1 MNIQSEDINETR
13 KKITAT
19 ISGDEI
25 ASAEKELL
33 AEFAKSAKIQGFRP
47 GKAPLNL
54 IKGRYKKELA
64 EELKRKLT
72 GQAYQ
77 DAIKD
82 LHVMSVVSVDEA
94 DFVPGQDA
102 VVTFTFDLRPAF
114 ELPDYKGLPVTVPST
129 EATDEEF
136 ERTKEYILNQRAEYN
151 VAEKAA
157 EVGDYVKLDYAGT
170 VDGQPVGE
178 LVPGNAMYGD
188 QTNTWEEAGSE
199 DAPGVRCII
208 DGIVGMKAGDEKNVE
223 QTFADD
229 FQVEALRG
237 KTAKYHVKVHEVRE
251 KKMPEMNAE
260 FLKGFNV
267 ETEEAFI
274 QSIKDDI
281 KSQKENQANGQ
292 KREQV
297 IQQLSGKVEFPL
309 PESIV
314 ENETQYVLRDFM
326 ARNMAQGAKEEDFE
340 ERKDELFAGASKAAR
355 DRIKAQLL
363 LSAVAEK
370 EGIKVEQDD
379 IQQAIMQQA
388 MQSRRKPEDIVK
400 ELQADRQRVAQLQQN
415 VLHNKALDFLVSQAT
430 VTVGEAPHVCDEH
443 CEHDHEHE
451 HSHA

>member
-19 ISGDEI
+19 ISGEET
-25 ASAEKELL
+25 AAAEKEIL

-64 EELKRKLT
+64 DEMGRKLM
-72 GQAYQ
+72 GDVYKE
-77 DAIKD
+77 AIKD
-82 LHVMSVVSVDEA
+82 LQVMSVVSVEEA
-94 DFVPGQDA
+94 EFKAGEEA
-102 VVTFTFDLRPAF
+102 TVTFTFDMRPEF

-129 EATDEEF
+129 EASDEEF
-136 ERTKEYILNQRAEYN
+136 QRTKDYILNQRAEYN

-157 EVGDYVKLDYAGT
+157 ETGDYVKLDYSGT
-170 VDGQPVGE
+170 VDGQPVSE
-178 LVPGNAMYGD
+178 LIPDNPMYGD

-208 DGIVGMKAGDEKNVE
+208 DGLVGMKAGDEKDVE

-251 KKMPEMNAE
+251 KKMPEINAE

-267 ETEEAFI
+267 ETEEAFE

-281 KSQKENQANGQ
+281 KSQKEHQANGQ

-297 IQQLSGKVEFPL
+297 IQALSGKIEFPL

-314 ENETQYVLRDFM
+314 ENETQHVLRDFM

-370 EGIKVEQDD
+370 EEIKVEQDD

-388 MQSRRKPEDIVK
+388 MASRRKPEEIVK
-400 ELQADRQRVAQLQQN
+400 ELQADRQRVAQFQQN

-430 VTVGEAPHVCDEH
+430 VTEGEAPHVHDEH
-443 CEHDHEHE
+443 CDHDHEHE